1 MNAAILV
8 GLMVTWLFAI
18 PAEAQDELKRARDL
32 YESAAYEEA
41 LVELGRLKTAAAGT
55 AAAEIDHYRALCLM
69 ALSRSTEADKVIESL
84 VMNDPL
90 YQPDAGEASP
100 RVRASFNA
108 VRQRVLPGVA
118 RQLYID
124 AKALFDRKA
133 YSEAVNALERT
144 VKVIDNV
151 ESTAKSD
158 LTDLR
163 LLAAGFL
170 DLARASAPTA
180 SATPTP
186 AQVSG
191 GVAAEPDKAVAATPA
206 LTASTNLVVLKQDL
220 PALPFSLGAAGKQEY
235 RGAIEIQIDANGK
248 VSAVKLVQ
256 PVHVLYDALLIQ
268 AAREW
273 RYEPPSVG
281 GKPIASVKRVEI
293 VLRP

>member
-1 MNAAILV
+1 MTAAVRLALMMTLV
-8 GLMVTWLFAI
+8 FAT
-18 PAEAQDELKRARDL
+18 PAVAQDSLNRARDL

-41 LVELGRLKTAAAGT
+41 LIELGRLTTEAGGR

-69 ALSRSTEADKVIESL
+69 ALRRGTEADKVIESL

-90 YQPDAGEASP
+90 YQPAATEAAP
-100 RVRASFNA
+100 RMRASFNA

-151 ESTAKSD
+151 EATQKSD
-158 LTDLR
+158 LADLR

-170 DLARASAPTA
+170 DLARASAAAP
-180 SATPTP
+180 SSPPVPTP
-186 AQVSG
+186 
-191 GVAAEPDKAVAATPA
+191 GVTAAPPDKAGLDTTILP
-206 LTASTNLVVLKQDL
+206 ASTNLVVLKQEL
-220 PALPFSLGAAGKQEY
+220 PPLPFSLAASGKQEY
-235 RGAIEIQIDANGK
+235 RGVIDVLIDENGK
-248 VSAVKLVQ
+248 VADVRIVRR
-256 PVHVLYDALLIQ
+256 VHSLYDALLLQ

-273 RYEPPSVG
+273 SYEPPRVG
-281 GKPIASVKRVEI
+281 GKPIASRKRVEI